1 MDVGDC
7 TVFKELDALEVVL
20 IPVDLEDVLEVLVL
34 RLVLLIF
41 RDADDVLTRVADLE
55 DDMDEI
61 GLEVELIFPVELG
74 FDVVGFGEDGSE
86 EELAFEGLVPVI
98 KDDELLILVGD
109 EELEILD
116 DDLRELMEERKSDED
131 EDGDDGPLDTTEL
144 FDVLL
149 VEAEVFVDVENV
161 VGDVTGRFGQFV
173 ADSFPVSVVV
183 TWTVC
188 VVSKIVAVSVAK

>member
-1 MDVGDC
+1 M
-7 TVFKELDALEVVL
+7 FKELDALEVVL

-173 ADSFPVSVVV
+173 ADSFSVSVVV